1 MNYKPEP
8 IDTSHVALPA
18 EVLELRE
25 RLAAH
30 AHDVWA
36 RQRLKEGW
44 THGPHR
50 DDKAKKHPC
59 LVPYDEL
66 PETEKEYDRSAA
78 LETLKLI
85 IALGYTIQK
94 S

>member
-8 IDTSHVALPA
+8 IDTSRVVLPA
-18 EVLELRE
+18 EVLGLRE

-36 RQRLKEGW
+36 RQRLQEGW
-44 THGPHR
+44 THGPQR
-50 DDKAKKHPC
+50 DDTAKRHPC
-59 LVPYDEL
+59 LVPYDQLSES
-66 PETEKEYDRSAA
+66 EKEYDRNAA

-85 IALGYTIQK
+85 IALGYKIQK